1 MQLTSFTDYS
11 LRLLVYAAVH
21 RGARCQTADVAA
33 MFGISRHHVVKVVNE
48 LAHLGYLETTRGRD
62 GGFALAQAPDQVRL
76 GDVVRHTEG
85 SIAIVECFEPRTN
98 TCPLM
103 PACGLKDAL
112 GEAFAAFLAVLDR
125 RTLADL
131 MAEPRWIARMRALP
145 ALAARPRRA
154 PTRARS
160 GGSPAGSS
168 RAGA

>member
-11 LRLLVYAAVH
+11 LRVLVYAAVH
-21 RGARCQTADVAA
+21 REGRCQTADVAA
-33 MFGISRHHVVKVVNE
+33 LFGISRHHVVKVVNE
-48 LAHLGYLETTRGRD
+48 LAHLGYLDTVRGRD
-62 GGFALAQAPDQVRL
+62 GGFTLAPPPDQVRL
-76 GDVVRHTEG
+76 GDVVRRTEG
-85 SIAIVECFEPRTN
+85 SIAIVECFDPKTN
-98 TCPLM
+98 TCPLL

-145 ALAARPRRA
+145 PRPA
-154 PTRARS
+154 RARRPLARRRR
-160 GGSPAGSS
+160 SP

>member
-11 LRLLVYAAVH
+11 LRVLVYAAVQGD
-21 RGARCQTADVAA
+21 RRCQTAEVAS

-48 LAHLGYLETTRGRD
+48 LAHLGYLDTVRGRD
-62 GGFALAQAPDQVRL
+62 GGFTLAQRPDQVCL
-76 GDVVRHTEG
+76 GDVVRRTEG
-85 SIAIVECFEPRTN
+85 SIAIVECFDPKTN
-98 TCPLM
+98 SCPLL

-131 MAEPRWIARMRALP
+131 MAEPRWIARMKALP
-145 ALAARPRRA
+145 ARPRRRPRA
-154 PTRARS
+154 ATRPSA
-160 GGSPAGSS
+160 AS